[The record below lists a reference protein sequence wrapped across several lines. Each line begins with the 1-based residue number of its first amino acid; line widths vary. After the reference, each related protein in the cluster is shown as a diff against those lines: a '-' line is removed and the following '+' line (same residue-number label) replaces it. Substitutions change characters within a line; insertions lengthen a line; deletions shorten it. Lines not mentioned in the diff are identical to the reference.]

1 MRMPLWRLNPFRF
14 CFFDPGMLVEWVE
27 VLRGRRNLLGDI
39 ADDDRVGLHV
49 FCFAG
54 FCDESA

>member
-1 MRMPLWRLNPFRF
+1 MPLWRLNPFRF